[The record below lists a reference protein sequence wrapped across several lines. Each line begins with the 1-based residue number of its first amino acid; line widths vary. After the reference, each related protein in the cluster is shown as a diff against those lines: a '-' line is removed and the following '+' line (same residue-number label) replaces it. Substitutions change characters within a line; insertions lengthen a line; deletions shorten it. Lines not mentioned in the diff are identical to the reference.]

1 MTERVLNG
9 RYRIEALIGR
19 GGMADVYR
27 SYDLSLERDVAVK
40 MLRPD
45 LARDPMFQTRF
56 KREAQSSASLNHPNV
71 VGVYDTGSTHIPENG
86 GDTKTPYIV
95 MEFVK
100 GVTLRHILHGSRGE
114 ASQVDAD
121 GPPQPPEPAESTGG
135 VTRTDSDVL
144 GVTDPDAT
152 QVVSQV
158 NEPLLKKI
166 DTALNRPLSDQEAAR
181 YMSGIL
187 AALSYSHTRGI
198 VHRDIKPSNVMV
210 SPSGEVKVMD
220 FGIARALADSAQTMT
235 QTSAVVGT
243 AQYLSPEQ
251 ARGEVVDHRS
261 DLYSAGCVLF
271 ELLTNRPPFTGE
283 SPVSVAY
290 QHVREQPPAVS
301 DFNPHVS
308 PAMESVVSKALIKDP
323 ALRFQTADEFNEAL
337 NEALHGI
344 PVDEVATTQL
354 AAVGASGFDDV
365 VSPAGAVP
373 MSARTPEDPD
383 YQDYQEYGQPR
394 KRPNRAGLYV
404 LLVLLALAL
413 LAGTTFVLSQMFG
426 GAGDGEDMVPV
437 PAVEGMPE
445 DEAVE
450 ELTDAGLSPET
461 VTEASSEIEADLAIR
476 TDPEAGTEVES
487 GSEVMLYI
495 SEGADE
501 TEVPDGLVGEQEET
515 ARSILEEAGLEVG
528 TVTEEDHPEA
538 PEGEV
543 TSTDPESGTSVEA
556 GSEVDLTLSTGEVQ
570 LPGAIENYVG
580 QHRSLGEQFLTS
592 EGFQL
597 TPEPRWVETNE
608 ISGSGE
614 LLGYEVNG
622 EQVSGGDSIP
632 NDAFIQIVAGTVPS
646 PPPQEDPG
654 PGPGDDDDE
663 DDDDDDDDRDDDD
676 DEPRTPEDEDD
687 EPRTPEDEDEDED
700 EDDSAADEDEDEDDS
715 AADED
720 EDEEDPPGNDNGND
734 NDGNNGNGNGGNG
747 NDNGNGNDDDD
758 EE

>member
-9 RYRIEALIGR
+9 RYRIEGLIGR

-45 LARDPMFQTRF
+45 LARDPMFQSRF
-56 KREAQSSASLNHPNV
+56 KREAQSSASLNHPNI
-71 VGVYDTGSTHIPENG
+71 VGVYDTGSTQVSENG

-100 GVTLRHILHGSRGE
+100 GVTLRHILHGSRDS
-114 ASQVDAD
+114 AAQDDAD
-121 GPPQPPEPAESTGG
+121 GPPPPPSAAESTGG

-152 QVVSQV
+152 QVVSPI
-158 NEPLLKKI
+158 NEPLINKI

-187 AALSYSHTRGI
+187 EALSYSHTKGI

-210 SPSGEVKVMD
+210 SHNGDVKVMD

-308 PAMESVVSKALIKDP
+308 PAMESVVTKALIKDP

-337 NEALHGI
+337 GRALHGI
-344 PVDEVATTQL
+344 PVDEVATTQM
-354 AAVGASGFDDV
+354 AAVGAAGFDDV

-373 MSARTPEDPD
+373 LSARTPEDPD
-383 YQDYQEYGQPR
+383 YEDYQEYGQPR
-394 KRPNRAGLYV
+394 RRPNRAGFYV

-413 LAGTTFVLSQMFG
+413 LAGVTFVLSQMLNA
-426 GAGDGEDMVPV
+426 GADEDLVAI

-445 DEAVE
+445 AEAVA

-461 VTEASSEIEADLAIR
+461 VTETSSEIEADLAIR
-476 TDPEAGTEVES
+476 TDPEEGTEVEN
-487 GSEVMLYI
+487 GSDVMLYI
-495 SEGADE
+495 SEGAGE
-501 TEVPDGLVGEQEET
+501 TEVPDGLVGQPEET
-515 ARSILEEAGLEVG
+515 ARDMLEEAGLEVG
-528 TVTEEDHPEA
+528 TVSEENHPEA
-538 PEGEV
+538 PEGDV
-543 TSTDPESGTSVEA
+543 ISTDPESGTSVET
-556 GSEVDLTLSTGEVQ
+556 GSTVDLTVSTGEVE
-570 LPGAIENYVG
+570 LPGAVENYRG
-580 QHRSLGEQFLTS
+580 QHRSLGEQYLTS

-597 TPEPRWVETNE
+597 TPEPRWVETSD

-622 EQVSGGDSIP
+622 QQVSGGDSIP
-632 NDAFIQIVAGTVPS
+632 NDAVIQIIAGTLPA
-646 PPPQEDPG
+646 PPPQPEPA
-654 PGPGDDDDE
+654 PEPDE
-663 DDDDDDDDRDDDD
+663 DDDDDEEDDEEEEEEEEDD
-676 DEPRTPEDEDD
+676 DEEE
-687 EPRTPEDEDEDED
+687 ED
-700 EDDSAADEDEDEDDS
+700 EDDS
-715 AADED
+715 
-720 EDEEDPPGNDNGND
+720 PGNGNG
-734 NDGNNGNGNGGNG
+734 GNNGNGNGNG
-747 NDNGNGNDDDD
+747 NNRDED
-758 EE
+758 EEEEEEE

>member
-71 VGVYDTGSTHIPENG
+71 VGVYDTGSTHVSENG

-95 MEFVK
+95 MEFVR

-114 ASQVDAD
+114 ASQEDTD
-121 GPPQPPEPAESTGG
+121 SPPQPPKPTESTGG
-135 VTRTDSDVL
+135 ANRTDSDVL

-152 QVVSQV
+152 QVVTQV
-158 NEPLLKKI
+158 TQPLDKKI

-210 SPSGEVKVMD
+210 SHSGDVKVMD

-323 ALRFQTADEFNEAL
+323 ALRFQTADEFEAAVAD
-337 NEALHGI
+337 ALQGI
-344 PVDEVATTQL
+344 PVDEGATTQL
-354 AAVGASGFDDV
+354 SAVGAAGFDDV
-365 VSPAGAVP
+365 VSPAGSVP

-383 YQDYQEYGQPR
+383 YDDYQEYGQPR
-394 KRPNRAGLYV
+394 RRPNRTGLYI
-404 LLVLLALAL
+404 LLVILALAL

-426 GAGDGEDMVPV
+426 DADGVEGEMVTV
-437 PAVEGMPE
+437 PAVAGLPE
-445 DEAVE
+445 EEAVE
-450 ELTDAGLSPET
+450 ELSDAGLTPET
-461 VTEASSEIEADLAIR
+461 VTEASSDVEPDIAIR
-476 TDPEAGTEVES
+476 TDPASGTEVES
-487 GSEVMLYI
+487 GSDITLYV
-495 SEGADE
+495 SEGAGE
-501 TEVPDGLVGEQEET
+501 VEVPEGLVGQPEDT
-515 ARSILEEAGLEVG
+515 VRDILEEAGLEVG
-528 TVTEEDHPEA
+528 TVTEEDHEEA
-538 PEGEV
+538 SQGLV
-543 TSTDPESGTSVEA
+543 LSTDPESGTSVET
-556 GSEVDLTLSTGEVQ
+556 GSAVNLVISTGEVR
-570 LPGAIENYVG
+570 LPTGLEGYVG
-580 QHRSLGEQFLTS
+580 QHRSFGEEFLVS

-597 TPEPRWVETNE
+597 TPQPRWVETTQ
-608 ISGSGE
+608 IDGSGE

-622 EQVSGGDSIP
+622 QAVSSGDSIP
-632 NDAFIQIVAGTVPS
+632 NDAIIQIVAGTLPATQENDD
-646 PPPQEDPG
+646 PPAN
-654 PGPGDDDDE
+654 E
-663 DDDDDDDDRDDDD
+663 DDDDDDGGPPPGNND
-676 DEPRTPEDEDD
+676 DEDEEEDEDD
-687 EPRTPEDEDEDED
+687 DSDEEEEDE
-700 EDDSAADEDEDEDDS
+700 S
-715 AADED
+715 
-720 EDEEDPPGNDNGND
+720 PGNGNGNDNGGNG
-734 NDGNNGNGNGGNG
+734 NGNNGNGNGNQ
-747 NDNGNGNDDDD
+747 D
-758 EE
+758 EEEDEE

>member
-71 VGVYDTGSTHIPENG
+71 VGVYDTGSTQVSENG

-95 MEFVK
+95 MEFVR

-114 ASQVDAD
+114 ASQEGTDSPPL
-121 GPPQPPEPAESTGG
+121 PPQPAESTGG
-135 VTRTDSDVL
+135 AARTDSDVL

-158 NEPLLKKI
+158 TQPLDKKI

-210 SPSGEVKVMD
+210 SQSGDVKVMD

-308 PAMESVVSKALIKDP
+308 PAMESVVTKALIKDP
-323 ALRFQTADEFNEAL
+323 ALRFQTADEFEAAL
-337 NEALHGI
+337 ADALHGI
-344 PVDEVATTQL
+344 PVDEGATTQL
-354 AAVGASGFDDV
+354 AAVGATGFDDV

-383 YQDYQEYGQPR
+383 YNDYQEYGQPR
-394 KRPNRAGLYV
+394 RRPNRTGLYI
-404 LLVLLALAL
+404 LLVILALAL
-413 LAGTTFVLSQMFG
+413 LAGTTFVLSQML
-426 GAGDGEDMVPV
+426 GDSDGVEAEMVEV
-437 PAVEGMPE
+437 PAVAGMPE
-445 DEAVE
+445 DEAVQ

-461 VTEASSEIEADLAIR
+461 VTETSSEVEADFAIR
-476 TDPEAGTEVES
+476 TDPDSGTEVES
-487 GSEVMLYI
+487 GSDITLYI
-495 SEGADE
+495 SEGDG
-501 TEVPDGLVGEQEET
+501 EVEIPEGLVGQPEDT
-515 ARSILEEAGLEVG
+515 VRGILEEAGLEVG
-528 TVTEEDHPEA
+528 TVTEEDDPDA

-543 TSTDPESGTSVEA
+543 ISTDPESGTSVES
-556 GSEVDLTLSTGEVQ
+556 GSEVNLVISTGEVQ
-570 LPGAIENYVG
+570 LPSGLEGYVG
-580 QHRSLGEQFLTS
+580 QHRSFGEEFLVS

-597 TPEPRWVETNE
+597 TPQPRWVETSD
-608 ISGSGE
+608 IDGSGE

-622 EQVSGGDSIP
+622 QAVSSGDSVP
-632 NDAFIQIVAGTVPS
+632 NDAVIQIVAGTLPQT
-646 PPPQEDPG
+646 QEDDSPSE
-654 PGPGDDDDE
+654 DE
-663 DDDDDDDDRDDDD
+663 DDDEEEEDS
-676 DEPRTPEDEDD
+676 PGNNEDEDD
-687 EPRTPEDEDEDED
+687 NG
-700 EDDSAADEDEDEDDS
+700 
-715 AADED
+715 
-720 EDEEDPPGNDNGND
+720 DEEDSGNDEEEEEEGDSPGN
-734 NDGNNGNGNGGNG
+734 GNNGNGNGNG
-747 NDNGNGNDDDD
+747 NNGNGNGNQDENEEED